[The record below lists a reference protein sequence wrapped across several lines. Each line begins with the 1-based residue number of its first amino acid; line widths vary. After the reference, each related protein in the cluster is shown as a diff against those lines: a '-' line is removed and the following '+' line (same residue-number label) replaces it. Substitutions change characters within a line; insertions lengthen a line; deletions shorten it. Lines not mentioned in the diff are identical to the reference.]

1 MVEPEEFSDAN
12 FGDRR
17 SFLTEL
23 ITDRAFVGGLV
34 AELNDKP
41 GLADEIARNLASDDN
56 FSFTFDLV
64 IGRELVR
71 NPEVELDLGLYRE
84 LDIDTESYR
93 NLNLE
98 LGATTGIQR
107 SRSMILYLVLSE
119 YLKRLESRE
128 EPPPIP

>member
-17 SFLTEL
+17 IFLTEL
-23 ITDRAFVGGLV
+23 IADRAFVGELV